1 MITQEYINQAKVLY
15 SVGNYRESINKYKEA
30 QKQNPMDI
38 DIYFGL
44 SESYIMLEDFIS
56 AEECLNNI
64 LLIDKDN
71 AKAYFYL
78 GNIKFLQDNQQ
89 DGKEAYLK
97 AISLGFSDIDIFIN
111 YAIICEENEDYYKA
125 LKYYNKALSKDKFRA
140 DIMLRK
146 REILIGMDKIEEA
159 LENLDL
165 FIQINPDLFEGYHL
179 KFLILIENNRL
190 QEAQQILQSAMAM
203 FPEDEGFL
211 FDKVILFEE
220 QQKIQEALEILETVF
235 KNNNSKIVLNEKAKI
250 YLSQNEVQKAKNTLK
265 QIIDLNKDEF
275 NEDSSF
281 YLIMIYISEND
292 YLNAQ
297 KYIDEIIE
305 YKNEGIYYY
314 SALFLK
320 GQVIKALYG
329 QNSCKDYYENT
340 VGILRQGSLDYP
352 DNLDLIIYRGII
364 YKELENYERALEMA
378 NYILAISDNIGEA
391 YLLRAQIYEAMGDI
405 EKSQSDKKL
414 AVDKSE
420 ILNKF
425 GI

>member
-146 REILIGMDKIEEA
+146 IEILIGMDKIEEA

-179 KFLILIENNRL
+179 KF
-190 QEAQQILQSAMAM
+190 
-203 FPEDEGFL
+203 
-211 FDKVILFEE
+211 
-220 QQKIQEALEILETVF
+220 
-235 KNNNSKIVLNEKAKI
+235 
-250 YLSQNEVQKAKNTLK
+250 
-265 QIIDLNKDEF
+265 
-275 NEDSSF
+275 
-281 YLIMIYISEND
+281 
-292 YLNAQ
+292 
-297 KYIDEIIE
+297 
-305 YKNEGIYYY
+305 
-314 SALFLK
+314 
-320 GQVIKALYG
+320 
-329 QNSCKDYYENT
+329 
-340 VGILRQGSLDYP
+340 
-352 DNLDLIIYRGII
+352 
-364 YKELENYERALEMA
+364 
-378 NYILAISDNIGEA
+378 
-391 YLLRAQIYEAMGDI
+391 
-405 EKSQSDKKL
+405 
-414 AVDKSE
+414 
-420 ILNKF
+420 
-425 GI
+425 